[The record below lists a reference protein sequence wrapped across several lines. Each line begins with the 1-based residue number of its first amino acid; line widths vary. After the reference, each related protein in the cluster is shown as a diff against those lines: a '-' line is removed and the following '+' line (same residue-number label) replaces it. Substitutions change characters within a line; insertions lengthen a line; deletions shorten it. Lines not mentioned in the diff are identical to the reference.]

1 MVKKYLVTGASGF
14 IAMHVIN
21 QLLKEGQSVRGT
33 IRSLNDKEK
42 VDALKKLGSVE
53 LAEAN
58 LDDAESWKRAVKGVD
73 IVIHIATPTTTS
85 LTMNENE
92 TIKEAV
98 DG

>member
-1 MVKKYLVTGASGF
+1 MANKYLVTGASGY
-14 IAMHVIN
+14 IAMNVIN
-21 QLLKEGQSVRGT
+21 QLLKESHSVRGT
-33 IRSLNDKEK
+33 IRSSKDEEK

-53 LAEAN
+53 LVEAN

-85 LTMNENE
+85 LTMSESE
-92 TIKEAV
+92 TIKQAV